1 MILIIGGPGSGEKKV
16 VVNVI
21 SHQRDIDKIYL
32 YAKNQNEA
40 KHNLFI
46 NKRKGVGLK
55 HYNHSKAFIEYSN
68 DIDDIFENIEENN
81 LNKERKTLIV
91 FDVMIDGMVSNENS
105 TSSNRIT
112 Y

>member
-46 NKRKGVGLK
+46 NKRKGVGWK

-91 FDVMIDGMVSNENS
+91 FDVMIDGMVSNEKLQQVV
-105 TSSNRIT
+105 T
-112 Y
+112 

>member
-1 MILIIGGPGSGEKKV
+1 MEALDLEKKKV
-16 VVNVI
+16 VVNLI
-21 SHQRDIDKIYL
+21 SHQPDIDKIYL
-32 YAKNQNEA
+32 YAKNPNEA

-46 NKRKGVGLK
+46 NKRKCVGLK

-68 DIDDIFENIEENN
+68 DIDDIFENIEETNR
-81 LNKERKTLIV
+81 NKEGKTLIV
-91 FDVMIDGMVSNENS
+91 FDVIIDGMVSNENS